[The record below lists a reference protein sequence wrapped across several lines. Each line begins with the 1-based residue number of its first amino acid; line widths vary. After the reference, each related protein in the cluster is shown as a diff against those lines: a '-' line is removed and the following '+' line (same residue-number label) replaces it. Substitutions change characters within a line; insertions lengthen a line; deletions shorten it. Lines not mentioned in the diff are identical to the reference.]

1 MPEPTPTA
9 RAALD
14 KIMLKLAPLGDTLT
28 IEDFRTDTQIR
39 TKRTAQTVRMV
50 IVIGSILF
58 LTLALAVIFFQST
71 GKAAEV
77 GLVVNKIFSAALW
90 AFALGGLGAIASIFI
105 VVLNLIPQQTLR
117 TSDLFEVIGRIILG
131 CIFGTILATTIVVHE
146 VTAFFD
152 TLRSGEIPNSGILL
166 LLPFLAGFSITLVLN
181 LFEKIIRAIELTIG
195 IDDRRALGTEEH
207 RDLKAR
213 RPGRRTRGG

>member
-1 MPEPTPTA
+1 MPKPTPAA
-9 RAALD
+9 RATLD

-28 IEDFRTDTQIR
+28 IEDFRTDTQVR

-50 IVIGSILF
+50 IVVGSVLF
-58 LTLALAVIFFQST
+58 LALALAVIFFQSSDK
-71 GKAAEV
+71 GGEGA
-77 GLVVNKIFSAALW
+77 LNRIFSAALW

-117 TSDLFEVIGRIILG
+117 ASDLFEVIGRIILG

-152 TLRSGEIPNSGILL
+152 TLRSGNIPNSGILL

>member
-1 MPEPTPTA
+1 MPKPTPAA

-14 KIMLKLAPLGDTLT
+14 KVMLKLAPLGDTLT
-28 IEDFRTDTQIR
+28 IEDFRADTQIR
-39 TKRTAQTVRMV
+39 TKRTAQTVRLV
-50 IVIGSILF
+50 IVVGSIVF
-58 LTLALAVIFFQST
+58 LALALAVIFFQST
-71 GKAAEV
+71 DKATE
-77 GLVVNKIFSAALW
+77 GSLVLNRIFSAALW

-117 TSDLFEVIGRIILG
+117 ASDLFEVIGRIILG

-146 VTAFFD
+146 VTAFFE
-152 TLRSGEIPNSGILL
+152 TLRSGNTPNSGILL

-213 RPGRRTRGG
+213 RSARRTRG